1 MKLVLVVSV
10 HLTLSTL
17 ISKSIIKHY
26 SSHRFLVISPKQAL
40 FYFLSASPIDTS
52 ITIPVPRAWIQQSC
66 SLEPARFPFDIH
78 TCQRRPCLATSTRP
92 AVAGLAA
99 CETVRLLSSLS
110 AGNAAPDHAPSHSRA
125 DGDDSAVRSNRRG
138 EGRQAGCRGRRR
150 PLPIQ
155 PRSGHDAPPASS
167 SAAWRHVSARACP
180 PSTTSHG
187 DRTGS
192 WCDRWPP
199 RMVAAAC
206 G

>member
-1 MKLVLVVSV
+1 M
-10 HLTLSTL
+10 
-17 ISKSIIKHY
+17 
-26 SSHRFLVISPKQAL
+26 ISPKQAL
-40 FYFLSASPIDTS
+40 FNFLSLPQLIRVLPSLF
-52 ITIPVPRAWIQQSC
+52 PVLGYSKA
-66 SLEPARFPFDIH
+66 ARSSQLFS
-78 TCQRRPCLATSTRP
+78 RLTSTPVSVGPVWRPRRAP

-99 CETVRLLSSLS
+99 CETVRALSSLS
-110 AGNAAPDHAPSHSRA
+110 AGNAAPDHAPSHSWA

>member
-1 MKLVLVVSV
+1 M
-10 HLTLSTL
+10 
-17 ISKSIIKHY
+17 
-26 SSHRFLVISPKQAL
+26 ISPNTGTVQL
-40 FYFLSASPIDTS
+40 LVASPIDTS

-66 SLEPARFPFDIH
+66 SPEPARFPFDIY
-78 TCQRRPCLATSTRP
+78 TCQQRRPCLATSTRP

-125 DGDDSAVRSNRRG
+125 DGDDSAVPVVIGGGDPGG
-138 EGRQAGCRGRRR
+138 ERQAGRRGRRR
-150 PLPIQ
+150 RLPNR